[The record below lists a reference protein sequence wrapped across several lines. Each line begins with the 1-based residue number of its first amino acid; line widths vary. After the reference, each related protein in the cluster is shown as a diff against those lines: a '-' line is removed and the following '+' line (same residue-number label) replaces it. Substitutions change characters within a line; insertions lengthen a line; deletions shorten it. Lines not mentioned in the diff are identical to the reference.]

1 MKVNRTFSIDLWI
14 AKELRDKRNQS
25 QFVCDAIKS
34 KLDYSETYD
43 ISEASADS
51 LMIWLKGHPDC
62 DPFIKE
68 MLETSRRAAYKHSVR
83 DEKSLPS

>member
-43 ISEASADS
+43 ISEASVAS
-51 LMIWLKGHPDC
+51 LMIFLKNHPNC

-68 MLETSRRAAYKHSVR
+68 TLETSLRAAYKHSVS
-83 DEKSLPS
+83 DKKSLPS